1 MALSRH
7 PPVYYIPC
15 LLCCGNCSILSREA
29 SVGKNSVSP
38 HLLGRSSDSSL
49 RLEEQTWQGRQIEL
63 GCGRDIT
70 LDWAELRRRVS
81 MTDARLLLRTTALD
95 LAIREK
101 FVVFDLGVLRG
112 YVDCDRCVLL
122 LPTPTDIQLDGTTS
136 LMSSMREHIAHVET
150 HILEALSRPGGRRL
164 SFTMVVVE
172 SLLEEAYRHA
182 LGEFSRLERAIGAEL
197 GALCDLGNSE
207 TARAGTLCRILPLE
221 TRLREEAVRGRR
233 ICALIGDALES
244 DVEGIQADHVLLA
257 SNVVPYERSDEAR
270 QIPPMIDEFA
280 RYTNEE
286 VVASIFE
293 NYLCRWEEVNDGIEK
308 LVGAIDSTRKLIE
321 LTLDNER
328 NRIERMELYLSMGSL
343 SFAMMSAVGG
353 FFGMNLL
360 SGFEDHPKKFWIVTY
375 VTLVAST
382 SLWYVTWQRF
392 HLGRQVQN
400 QRVSGFV
407 VSLRRAIIPQMPP
420 TFF

>member
-1 MALSRH
+1 
-7 PPVYYIPC
+7 
-15 LLCCGNCSILSREA
+15 
-29 SVGKNSVSP
+29 
-38 HLLGRSSDSSL
+38 
-49 RLEEQTWQGRQIEL
+49 
-63 GCGRDIT
+63 
-70 LDWAELRRRVS
+70 
-81 MTDARLLLRTTALD
+81 
-95 LAIREK
+95 
-101 FVVFDLGVLRG
+101 
-112 YVDCDRCVLL
+112 
-122 LPTPTDIQLDGTTS
+122 
-136 LMSSMREHIAHVET
+136 
-150 HILEALSRPGGRRL
+150 
-164 SFTMVVVE
+164 
-172 SLLEEAYRHA
+172 
-182 LGEFSRLERAIGAEL
+182 
-197 GALCDLGNSE
+197 
-207 TARAGTLCRILPLE
+207 
-221 TRLREEAVRGRR
+221 
-233 ICALIGDALES
+233 
-244 DVEGIQADHVLLA
+244 VLLA

-392 HLGRQVQN
+392 HLGLQVQN